1 MSWWFAGGES
11 KAEMR
16 VVVAEDE
23 IILREGLCSLLA
35 QEGFDVVAQVD
46 TADGLLAAVRDKNP
60 DLALVD
66 IRMPPR
72 HSTEGI
78 DAAKI
83 IQQEFP
89 RTAILVL
96 SAHIDAHHAK
106 ELLRDGHPVGYL
118 LKSRISSKGVLLDAI
133 RRVADGESVLD
144 STFVQE
150 LVSGARRNDPLETLT
165 PREREVLTLMAEG
178 LSNAGIARR
187 LVVAEA
193 TVEKH
198 IGNILAKL
206 NLLDG
211 EDTHRRVAAV
221 VRFLESR

>member
-1 MSWWFAGGES
+1 
-11 KAEMR
+11 MR

-23 IILREGLCSLLA
+23 TILREGLCSLLA
-35 QEGFDVVAQVD
+35 QEGFNVVAQVD
-46 TADGLLAAVRDKNP
+46 TAEALLDVVREKRP

-78 DAAKI
+78 DAAKV

-89 RTAILVL
+89 STAILVL
-96 SAHIDAHHAK
+96 SAYIDAHHAK
-106 ELLRDGHPVGYL
+106 ELLRNGHPVGYL
-118 LKSRISSKGVLLDAI
+118 LKSRVSSKGVLLDAI
-133 RRVADGESVLD
+133 RRVGDGESVLD

-150 LVSGARRNDPLETLT
+150 LAAGARHNDPLETLT
-165 PREREVLTLMAEG
+165 PREREVLMLMAEG

-187 LVVAEA
+187 LVLAET

-198 IGNILAKL
+198 IGSILAKL

-211 EDTHRRVAAV
+211 ADHHRRVCAV
-221 VRFLESR
+221 IRYLETR

>member
-1 MSWWFAGGES
+1 MLVVDRES

-35 QEGFDVVAQVD
+35 QEGFDVVAQAD

-66 IRMPPR
+66 IGMPPR

-96 SAHIDAHHAK
+96 SAHIDAQHAK
-106 ELLRDGHPVGYL
+106 ELLRSGRPVGYL
-118 LKSRISSKGVLLDAI
+118 LKSRVASKSVLLDAI

-150 LVSGARRNDPLETLT
+150 LVSGARHNDPLDTLT
-165 PREREVLTLMAEG
+165 RREHEVLMLMAEG

-187 LVVAEA
+187 LVVAET

-206 NLLDG
+206 NLIDG

-221 VRFLESR
+221 LRYLEAR